1 MSFWERQPTAAAA
14 TAATA
19 ASQILAAGELL
30 SRIAAELDRSKIKLD
45 YRTVI
50 GVPEEP
56 AVLEFLNANYLE
68 STQSRLQYSD
78 SLVSFFLHDAVTVIF
93 HAKGAPE
100 RIIGIICGAR
110 TTLFGLAGGVPSLNV
125 NFLCLT
131 PKLRSMHLAPYMIGV
146 LTKESV
152 ERFGICVAHYTI
164 GGVIKA
170 PNFGRKQIY
179 HRPLHIRS
187 LVAGGFFDVDVKQ
200 YERVYN
206 TFVRVRPVQHIHR
219 VADEAVAPL
228 ATEMRAVYAG
238 YSAKAYDVYE
248 IPPFE
253 RILTSPAFH
262 TFLFR
267 DDAGKLTDF
276 LSLYRLDSRGA
287 RGSYRN
293 GYLYALALSDTRNLY
308 LGTVIETVASH
319 SMKFNIFDMLTLAD
333 MLPVKDYGSLKFM
346 KGTGSLG
353 YYMFNMAMPAV
364 ENKRN
369 GLVAV

>member
-1 MSFWERQPTAAAA
+1 MSFWERQPLAV
-14 TAATA
+14 
-19 ASQILAAGELL
+19 ASSAVRQILPADELL
-30 SRIAAELDRSKIKLD
+30 SRIAVELDRSKIKLD

-56 AVLEFLNANYLE
+56 AVLEFINTNYLE
-68 STQSRLQYSD
+68 SAQARLQYSS
-78 SLVSFFLHDAVTVIF
+78 SLVSFFLHDAITAIF
-93 HAKGAPE
+93 HVKGAPE

-110 TTLFGLAGGVPSLNV
+110 TTLTVAGLGEVASLNV
-125 NFLCLT
+125 SFLCLT
-131 PKLRSMHLAPYMIGV
+131 PKLRSMHLAPYMISV
-146 LTKESV
+146 LTKECV
-152 ERFGICVAHYTI
+152 ERFNICVAHYTI

-170 PNFGRKQIY
+170 PKFGRKQIY

-206 TFVRVRPVQHIHR
+206 TFARVRPVQHIHSIG
-219 VADEAVAPL
+219 DEAVGPL
-228 ATEMRAVYAG
+228 ATEMQNAHAV

-248 IPPFE
+248 VPPFE
-253 RILTSPAFH
+253 RILTSTAFH

-276 LSLYRLDSRGA
+276 LTFYRLDSRGS

-293 GYLYALALSDTRNLY
+293 GYLYASVISDTRNLY
-308 LGTVIETVASH
+308 LGTIVETVASH
-319 SMKFNIFDMLTLAD
+319 SMKFNVFDLLTVAD
-333 MLPVKDYGSLKFM
+333 VLPVKDYGSLKFM
-346 KGTGSLG
+346 KGTGSLN
-353 YYMFNMAMPAV
+353 YYMFNMALPAV